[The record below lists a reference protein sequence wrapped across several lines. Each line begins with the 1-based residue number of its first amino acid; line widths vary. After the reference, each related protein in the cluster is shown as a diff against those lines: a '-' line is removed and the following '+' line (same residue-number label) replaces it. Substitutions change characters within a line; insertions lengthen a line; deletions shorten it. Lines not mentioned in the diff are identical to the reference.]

1 MCIRDR
7 PNLAAFPHRTAAA
20 MRSSHSDPAPASCTT
35 AVARPRLLDEM
46 RARMRRLG
54 LSLRT
59 EEAYVGWVRRFILA
73 SGKRHPRE
81 MGAREVE
88 AFLTAWATRD
98 REAKRVR
105 FIWRTSLMPRWHL
118 RSLNVL
124 VDPSARDAARSA
136 KTRKPSTS
144 STAFRSART
153 T

>member
-1 MCIRDR
+1 
-7 PNLAAFPHRTAAA
+7 
-20 MRSSHSDPAPASCTT
+20 MRSSHSDPAPASGAA

-73 SGKRHPRE
+73 NGKRHPRE

-88 AFLTAWATRD
+88 AFLTVWATRD

-105 FIWRTSLMPRWHL
+105 FI
-118 RSLNVL
+118 
-124 VDPSARDAARSA
+124 
-136 KTRKPSTS
+136 
-144 STAFRSART
+144 
-153 T
+153 

>member
-1 MCIRDR
+1 MDDSPHESTASKDR
-7 PNLAAFPHRTAAA
+7 AAYSRSLILQLSPSAVAAMA
-20 MRSSHSDPAPASCTT
+20 MRSSPSDPAPASCAA

-88 AFLTAWATRD
+88 AFLTVWATRG

-105 FIWRTSLMPRWHL
+105 FI
-118 RSLNVL
+118 
-124 VDPSARDAARSA
+124 
-136 KTRKPSTS
+136 
-144 STAFRSART
+144 
-153 T
+153 